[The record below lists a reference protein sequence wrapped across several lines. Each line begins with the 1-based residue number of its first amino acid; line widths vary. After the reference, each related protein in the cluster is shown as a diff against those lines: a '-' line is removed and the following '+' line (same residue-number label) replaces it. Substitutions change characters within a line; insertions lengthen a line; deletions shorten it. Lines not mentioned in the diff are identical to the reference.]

1 MVTELVKDLFIPD
14 APMADL
20 VPYRCIPR
28 TMVVH
33 INKVIS
39 SEQPDDS
46 IPVLRRGESWDGEI
60 AGFELKESMP
70 ADGARCV
77 RPPDSFRAIA
87 RDPGEVSS
95 SWMQK
100 REANGRIFCP
110 PVAGHGWQQSTTG
123 RNWK

>member
-87 RDPGEVSS
+87 RDPGEVSPAWMDEKRTGGFLS
-95 SWMQK
+95 ARCWSWMATIDY
-100 REANGRIFCP
+100 R
-110 PVAGHGWQQSTTG
+110 
-123 RNWK
+123 